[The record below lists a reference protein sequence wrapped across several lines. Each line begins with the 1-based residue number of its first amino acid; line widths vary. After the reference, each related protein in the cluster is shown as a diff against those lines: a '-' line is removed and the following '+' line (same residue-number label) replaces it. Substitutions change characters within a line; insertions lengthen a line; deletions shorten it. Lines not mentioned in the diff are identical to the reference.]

1 MQLRRLRIENYRAI
15 KKRDFSFEDALGRI
29 RPVTVLA
36 GPNGCG
42 KTSVLW
48 AIVQALRGVT
58 GYRTDDVPQPS
69 DLEIHRSG
77 TGGGWTSE
85 PTRVLIN
92 LDIQFDTVELK
103 AIPQVLRET
112 EEAGDDDIRK
122 LPELPDGVLHAT
134 WQYPPERDEEGRR
147 KPTWFLSDTEP
158 RASIPWLKGRG
169 RAIRGWKGRQ
179 LSSRKV
185 LDDIGGIYLFPQDRN
200 LRSRVVGDSVQFS
213 DTDTIGSGVAVEEPQ
228 KPARREYSVW
238 GVLEYLS
245 NYVHGQRPESQPLP
259 DEENWEKRIMDHF
272 FRICGPKEY
281 AGFMY
286 QGDDLAGAPCI
297 RDGNIVYSLQQ
308 AASGEQ
314 VIIEYLTRLTCPS
327 PMNHSLILIDEPE
340 IHLHPGWIRQLYRAL
355 PRIGINNQFILSTHS
370 LELRA
375 MAAEDGALIDMG
387 EMELDG

>member
-1 MQLRRLRIENYRAI
+1 MKLRRLRIENYRAI
-15 KKRDFSFEDALGRI
+15 QKRELSFEDPMGRI

-42 KTSVLW
+42 KTSVLF
-48 AIVQALRGVT
+48 AIVQALRGAT
-58 GYRTDDVPQPS
+58 GYRTEDVPQPS

-77 TGGGWTSE
+77 TGGVWTSE
-85 PTRVLIN
+85 VTRVLVE
-92 LDIQFDTVELK
+92 LDIQFDTVELE
-103 AIPQVLRET
+103 AIPRVLRET
-112 EEAGDDDIRK
+112 EEAGEDDVPK
-122 LPELPDGVLHAT
+122 LPDLPNGAMRAT
-134 WQYPPERDEEGRR
+134 WQYPPDRDEEGRR
-147 KPTWFLSDTEP
+147 KWTGFLRDTEP
-158 RASIPWLKGRG
+158 RGSFRWLQGRG

-200 LRSRVVGDSVQFS
+200 LRSRVVGDSIQFS
-213 DTDTIGSGVAVEEPQ
+213 DADTIGSGVADEEPH
-228 KPARREYSVW
+228 KPVRREHSVW

-245 NYVHGQRPESQPLP
+245 NYVHGQRPEPLP

-272 FRICGPKEY
+272 CRICGPKEY

-297 RDGNIVYSLQQ
+297 RDGNLVYPLQQ

-327 PMNHSLILIDEPE
+327 PMNHGLILIDEPE
-340 IHLHPGWIRQLYRAL
+340 IHLHSGWIRQLYRAL
-355 PRIGINNQFILSTHS
+355 PQIGVNNQFILSTHS

-387 EMELDG
+387 EMEVDG